1 VIWDETGPDPSLLTL
16 ASALIEEAL
25 QRALVWLPAEVTAYY
40 APGLRSTSPGL
51 PPVQHPAQVALRV
64 LVKRATAIKHEDDL
78 LAGETLERG
87 LEDDPELGSGR
98 ADSAGGLLAIGE
110 YPPIPRAL
118 VLRFGLGSQL
128 RARGE
133 VPAGTQG
140 IALVSSRVL
149 DRWHTR
155 AGVVDPEFTASGAN
169 LHNHVAGCAFIPCL
183 FPGPSETADPTG
195 GSVLGRDDGTA
206 DVWWSGGEVRVRAS
220 TRVKLGGDGA
230 TRGCA
235 RANDTIAASAAW
247 TTFASSVATALT
259 TLGIA
264 TSPPVGSM
272 GTISSSS
279 SKVLVE

>member
-1 VIWDETGPDPSLLTL
+1 MIVDETGPDPSLLTL
-16 ASALIEEAL
+16 SLALIEEAL
-25 QRALVWLPAEVTAYY
+25 QRSLVWLPAEVTNYY
-40 APGLRSTSPGL
+40 APGLRPTSPGL
-51 PPVQHPAQVALRV
+51 PPVQHPAQVALRI
-64 LVKRATAIKHEDDL
+64 LVKRATAIRHEDDL

-87 LEDDPELGSGR
+87 LEEDPELGTGR

-128 RARGE
+128 RARGAIPE
-133 VPAGTQG
+133 GTQG
-140 IALVSSRVL
+140 IALVSSRML

-155 AGVVDPEFTASGAN
+155 AGVVDPEFTATGAH
-169 LHNHVAGCAFIPCL
+169 LHNVASSAFIPCL

-235 RANDTIAASAAW
+235 RANDTVAASAAW